1 MSAGIV
7 TVAQQKG
14 GAGKTTLAVQLAVTL
29 AADGRRVVLIDI
41 DPQKSG
47 SAWHA
52 VRDGK
57 LGGENTIALTS
68 IAGWK
73 LDSAL
78 NRQAREADVVI
89 IDSPPHAETEAKAAI
104 RAADL
109 VLVPLQP
116 SPMDLWAIDPTLD
129 LADAHGA
136 APLIV
141 LNRVPPRGKL
151 ADTMRAALAE
161 RNLPV
166 SAAQLG
172 NRQAF
177 AASMMNGRGVVE
189 TDKRSPAADEIRRL
203 AAEVR
208 ERLAV

>member
-14 GAGKTTLAVQLAVTL
+14 GCGKTTLAVQLAVTL
-29 AADGRRVVLIDI
+29 AADGRRVALIDI
-41 DPQKSG
+41 DPQKSS
-47 SAWHA
+47 SAWYA

-78 NRQAREADVVI
+78 NRQTREADVVI

-116 SPMDLWAIDPTLD
+116 SPMDLWAIDPTLN
-129 LADAHGA
+129 LADAHGT

-151 ADTMRAALAE
+151 ADTMRAGLAE

-177 AASMMNGRGVVE
+177 AASMMNGLGVVE

>member
-29 AADGRRVVLIDI
+29 AADGHRVALIDI

-57 LGGENTIALTS
+57 LGGENTITLTS

-78 NRQAREADVVI
+78 NRRAREADVVI
-89 IDSPPHAETEAKAAI
+89 IDSPPHAETEARAAI

-141 LNRVPPRGKL
+141 LNRVPPRGRL
-151 ADTMRAALAE
+151 ADTMRAGLAE

-177 AASMMNGRGVVE
+177 AASMMNGLGVVE

-203 AAEVR
+203 AAEVL
-208 ERLAV
+208 ERLAA